1 MYAIQRIILVAGVT
15 LILLACGGSKA
26 PSEVEIVLKEWAI
39 EPQEITVQAGQVT
52 FTLQNAGNL
61 EHDFKIEEMEGKSE
75 LILPQ
80 GSGTWEVSLSPGSY
94 SVICSVPGHKE
105 AGMVGTLIVEE

>member
-1 MYAIQRIILVAGVT
+1 MYAIRRIILVAGIT
-15 LILLACGGSKA
+15 LILFACSGSKA
-26 PSEVEIVLKEWAI
+26 PSEAEIVLKEWAI

-61 EHDFKIEEMEGKSE
+61 EHDFKIERIEGKSE

-80 GSGTWEVSLSPGSY
+80 GSGTWEVTLPPGSY

-105 AGMVGTLIVEE
+105 AGMIGTLTVKE